1 MLFSI
6 DEDTGSRIVGWVMP
20 DNPATTPKI
29 VIHLDPEHHVAI
41 DAFVVRP
48 LLREQ
53 GLHNTGVC
61 GFVVNENNCPG
72 VTAAG
77 HLEIKDA
84 ENHILIYR
92 RRDDSHLVDQKFLL
106 LETQLFRSQS
116 LDDALLARFHMSYK
130 SLELLPEET
139 TRSIFAI
146 SFTNSLFASGRIL
159 WRVWEPIVR
168 DRNFKAGIVLRDPF
182 EELSERLLIL
192 KWASLAGANSAAAVL
207 GQTVQLCAKAFCN
220 VDLNDLSALRE
231 LLSHPS
237 DELRA
242 VLYNPFVYQLAA
254 PNAFDPPRPPETAA
268 ALDSLAEMDAVGLRD
283 DAGAFLRLVAA
294 VLDLPD
300 QLPSVSPRP
309 SETVI
314 GLADKL
320 RDMGP
325 ARALI
330 EKDLEVYSEVARVLA
345 PRPAD
350 QLA

>member
-6 DEDTGSRIVGWVMP
+6 DEDTGSRITGWVMP
-20 DNPATTPKI
+20 DNPAATPK
-29 VIHLDPEHHVAI
+29 VVVHLGPEHHVVL

-61 GFVVNENNCPG
+61 GFVVNEKNCPG
-72 VTAAG
+72 LTAAG
-77 HLEIKDA
+77 DLEIKDA
-84 ENHILIYR
+84 DNHVLIYR
-92 RRDDSHLVDQKFLL
+92 RRDASQFIDLKFLRV
-106 LETQLFRSQS
+106 ETQLFRSHG
-116 LDDALLARFHMSYK
+116 LDDALTARFHMSYK

-146 SFTNSLFASGRIL
+146 PFTNSVFASGRIF
-159 WRVWEPIVR
+159 WRMWEPMVR
-168 DRNFKAGIVLRDPF
+168 DRNFKAGIVLREPF

-192 KWASLAGANSAAAVL
+192 KWASLSGANSAAAVL
-207 GQTVQLCAKAFCN
+207 GQAVQLCAKTFCN
-220 VDLNDLSALRE
+220 VNLGDLTALQD
-231 LLSHPS
+231 LLSRPS

-242 VLYNPFVYQLAA
+242 VLYNPIVHQMAA
-254 PNAFDPPRPPETAA
+254 PNAFDPPPTPETAA

-300 QLPSVSPRP
+300 QLPGVSPRT
-309 SETVI
+309 SQTVI
-314 GLADKL
+314 GLAEIL
-320 RDMGP
+320 REMGP

-330 EKDLEVYSEVARVLA
+330 EKDLEVYAEVARVLA
-345 PRPAD
+345 PRPAG
-350 QLA
+350 QAG

>member
-29 VIHLDPEHHVAI
+29 IIHLDPEHHVAI

-77 HLEIKDA
+77 HLEIRDA

-92 RRDDSHLVDQKFLL
+92 RRDDSHLVDEKFLL

-116 LDDALLARFHMSYK
+116 LDDALIARFHMSYK

-146 SFTNSLFASGRIL
+146 SFTNSLFASGRIF
-159 WRVWEPIVR
+159 WRVWEPMVR

-300 QLPSVSPRP
+300 QLPNASPRP